1 MSSNIFDGTKIRE
14 NSSDDDTD
22 VNTRYL
28 KSSSTVRTV
37 LYDSIDTRTGY
48 TFVLFVHA

>member
-1 MSSNIFDGTKIRE
+1 MSSNIDCTKKRE

-37 LYDSIDTRTGY
+37 LYDGIDTRTGY